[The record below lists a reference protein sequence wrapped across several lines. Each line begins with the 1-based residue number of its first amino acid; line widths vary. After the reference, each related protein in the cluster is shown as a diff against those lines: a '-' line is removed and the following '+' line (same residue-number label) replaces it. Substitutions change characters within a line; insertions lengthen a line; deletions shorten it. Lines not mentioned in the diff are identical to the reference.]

1 MKMKRSVVLVVG
13 IMLLVGMAPAAFA
26 DHCQRCRAFPLQGTV
41 ACVAAINFFP
51 GYPECW
57 EISDTQCEFAG
68 EQCVA
73 HGGGGLLP
81 LATEFT
87 VASVER
93 LDEPATAAGAT
104 LVAAAALP
112 QPTTR

>member
-1 MKMKRSVVLVVG
+1 MKKRIVLLVG

-26 DHCQRCRAFPLQGTV
+26 SHCQRCKAFPLQGTV
-41 ACVAAINFFP
+41 ACVPALNFFP
-51 GYPECW
+51 GYPECF

-73 HGGGGLLP
+73 HGGGLMP
-81 LATEFT
+81 LELEFT

-93 LDEPATAAGAT
+93 LDEPATAANAT
-104 LVAAAALP
+104 LVAAAELP